1 MYKKI
6 DENYFKI
13 DNPMKKN
20 RIEDIVTPGESI
32 LWREKPKKAAYIW
45 SKFIQMFPIAF
56 IWMLFDG
63 FAIAAIFAADIDAS
77 NSGDMPVPLWLILV
91 VFFALHL
98 FPVWIWIGGII
109 KGFVEIKNIEYAF
122 TDRRIII
129 REGIV
134 GINFQSIYYSD
145 VTSVNLKV
153 GVMDRILHV
162 GDIYISSSETPAVLF
177 DVKNPYEISSKLQ
190 KITLDIKTDVN
201 YPNALRPDV
210 NP

>member
-1 MYKKI
+1 
-6 DENYFKI
+6 
-13 DNPMKKN
+13 
-20 RIEDIVTPGESI
+20 
-32 LWREKPKKAAYIW
+32 
-45 SKFIQMFPIAF
+45 MFPIAF

-63 FAIAAIFAADIDAS
+63 FAIAAIFVSDIDVS
-77 NSGDMPVPLWLILV
+77 SSGEMPVPLWLILV
-91 VFFALHL
+91 VFFAIHL
-98 FPVWIWIGGII
+98 FPVWIWLGGII

-210 NP
+210 NPGYNTKYNYNDNDFSK